1 MVSFETTPISRESVP
16 LSPLLGISLKLISA
30 LAFTLMSA
38 GIKSISARYPT
49 GEIVFIRS
57 FFAMIPLLI
66 WLAWRAELPAALK
79 TDNMRGHIK
88 RGIMGST
95 GMFLGF
101 AALQFL
107 PLSEAVAI
115 SYAGPLV
122 VVVLAAL
129 ILKERVRIYR
139 WSAVTIGFIGVLVML
154 SPHLGAA
161 AHPIGGNAAI
171 GAALGLGGAL
181 CSAFASVEV
190 RLLTSTERTGAIVFY
205 FMLLTSLLGL
215 STIMLGWN
223 MPDLQDGLTMIAIG
237 VLGGFG
243 QILIVQA
250 YRYGDASLIAP
261 FEYSTMLWAVAIGWF
276 WFGEWPAMTILI
288 GAFIVISSGIYVIL
302 REHQLGLARREQ
314 REVGGPTRIT

>member
-1 MVSFETTPISRESVP
+1 
-16 LSPLLGISLKLISA
+16 LSPFLGITYKLLSA

-38 GIKSISARYPT
+38 AIKSISARYPT
-49 GEIVFIRS
+49 GEIVFARS
-57 FFAMIPLLI
+57 AFAMIPLLI

-79 TDNMRGHIK
+79 TTNLGGHLK

-95 GMFLGF
+95 GMFCGF

-115 SYAGPLV
+115 GYAAPLV

-139 WSAVTIGFIGVLVML
+139 WSAVAIGFLGVLIML
-154 SPHLGAA
+154 SPHLGVGAVA
-161 AHPIGGNAAI
+161 LGPQ
-171 GAALGLGGAL
+171 AALGAAFGLAGAFG
-181 CSAFASVEV
+181 SAFASVEV
-190 RLLTSTERTGAIVFY
+190 RQLTQTERTGAIVFY

-215 STIMLGWN
+215 STILLGWN
-223 MPDLQDGLTMIAIG
+223 LPDLRDGLTMVVIG
-237 VLGGFG
+237 ILGGFG

-250 YRYGDASLIAP
+250 YRYGDASLVAP

-276 WFGEWPAMTILI
+276 WFGEWPATTIII

-302 REHQLGLARREQ
+302 REHQLGLARRAQ
-314 REVGGPTRIT
+314 REAGPSRIT